1 MLSNISASV
10 LQEDHRKKEYSCLS
24 VPHIQCLHLM
34 YSEVVWILESL
45 GTQVQ
50 PQIILNPDC
59 LPENYLSISFDYVL
73 INNVNSFQKT
83 FVSETGL
90 FDFHKLIGRM
100 IKSHIPKQKPNI
112 LIKTSYPNA
121 TKKHFKLM
129 NLKNYLLLH

>member
-24 VPHIQCLHLM
+24 VPHIHCLHLM
-34 YSEVVWILESL
+34 YSEVVYILESL

-59 LPENYLSISFDYVL
+59 LPEDYLPVSFDYVL

-83 FVSETGL
+83 FDSETGL
-90 FDFHKLIGRM
+90 FDFHKLIGKM

>member
-24 VPHIQCLHLM
+24 VLHIQCLQLM

-59 LPENYLSISFDYVL
+59 LPEDYLSISFDYVL

-90 FDFHKLIGRM
+90 FDFHKLIGKM